1 MDINI
6 RKIRELYKEDNLVP
20 FIGAGL
26 SKPFNIPDWKQ
37 LITRLSDEYMEN
49 FKHIKPTVNEYL
61 NNNNFWSAMETILEF
76 APISESDIQEE
87 IVRIIDNQMR
97 KSVNNN
103 DHNYLDLANLN
114 FKVYLTTNYDHLLT
128 KYINEDNC
136 VPLILNDIDFSTQNL
151 FSAKKKRVFHLHGHI
166 SNPGTIVITKDQYKK
181 LYNSKKYDNI
191 LKLFTGNKSLL
202 FIGFSFDD
210 QFIKEMIKD
219 HKDYFKGNHFILLDN
234 PSNVL
239 VKELK
244 KDYGLNVIK
253 YDSSRSNHSVEIRK
267 ILCQLENK
275 NDADCISEIGI
286 SETNLDVIELK
297 DTKRNDNQ
305 NLSDEKLE
313 IKNITKNNIKAKIL
327 DNKFKNYLEIE
338 NIIKT
343 NFEIYWTR
351 IFSLEEHESSN
362 GIKIIKNNSKDIKF
376 LKETMRKWEIEI
388 KNYYESI
395 KSNFEID
402 MFDNDNIDRYEYQEF
417 KENIFAKDLWTVK
430 GALKQASYDS
440 DMEIY
445 RKNFMRTS
453 AVDIFSIIRNILIK
467 TNSYI
472 DEYVP
477 SIRYNSVKCPEQ
489 LKINYLDE
497 KGMLLTG
504 VIGLGI
510 RSELLHRLYPGNFAI
525 MTRRS
530 LWGMYFLSGES
541 SEFLTDEKSNDGK
554 RHRTSH
560 NWEYE
565 YDRFMFYNNFISK
578 MLENKLKLYSI
589 KMNQNLR
596 FGYVNLFLNE
606 IYKLYQDRIDIL
618 FRWNYVEV

>member
-1 MDINI
+1 MDINL
-6 RKIRELYKEDNLVP
+6 RKLRDLYKEENLVP

-26 SKPFNIPDWKQ
+26 SKPFNIPDWDQ
-37 LITRLSDEYMEN
+37 LIRRLSDEYLEAS
-49 FKHIKPTVNEYL
+49 KEIKPTVEAYL
-61 NNNNFWSAMETILEF
+61 HKKDFWSAIKIILEF
-76 APISESDIQEE
+76 ASVSESDIQEE
-87 IVRIIDNQMR
+87 IALIIEDEIG
-97 KSVNNN
+97 KSEIST
-103 DHNYLDLANLN
+103 DHNYVDLANLN

-128 KYINEDNC
+128 KYMNRDNY
-136 VPLILNDIDFSTQNL
+136 VPLVLSEIDFNTQNM
-151 FSAKKKRVFHLHGHI
+151 FRTKKKRVFHLHGHI
-166 SNPGTIVITKDQYKK
+166 TNPGTIVITKDQYKK
-181 LYNSKKYDNI
+181 LYNNRKYDDI

-234 PSNVL
+234 PSDVL

-244 KDYGLNVIK
+244 RDYGLNVIK
-253 YDSSRSNHSVEIRK
+253 YDSSRSNHSEEIRK
-267 ILCQLENK
+267 ILCQIENK
-275 NDADCISEIGI
+275 NDADSMSEAN
-286 SETNLDVIELK
+286 TDVVELK
-297 DTKRNDNQ
+297 DTKKNDDQ
-305 NLSDEKLE
+305 NLSHEKLD
-313 IKNITKNNIKAKIL
+313 IKNILPNNIEANIL
-327 DNKFKNYLEIE
+327 DNKLKNHSEIE

-351 IFSLEEHESSN
+351 IFNLKELESNN

-376 LKETMRKWEIEI
+376 LQETMQKWELEI
-388 KNYYESI
+388 NNYYESI

-402 MFDNDNIDRYEYQEF
+402 MFDNNNVERYEYQEF
-417 KENIFAKDLWTVK
+417 KENIFARDLWTVK

-453 AVDIFSIIRNILIK
+453 AVDIFSVIRNVLIK

-472 DEYVP
+472 NEYAP
-477 SIRYNSVKCPEQ
+477 NIRYNSIKYPEQ
-489 LKINYLDE
+489 LKINYLEE
-497 KGMLLTG
+497 KDMLLTG

-530 LWGMYFLSGES
+530 LWGMYFLSNESGE
-541 SEFLTDEKSNDGK
+541 FITDEKSNDGK

-578 MLENKLKLYSI
+578 MLENELKRYGI